1 MESPASPPPQGT
13 QTELQLG
20 TGYEVLDHLQR
31 VITKTPG
38 AGSSIL
44 NILGDEL
51 YECDAKEYV
60 LNNGYC
66 GSSSNSVTTRESNAD
81 ETFLDELQKI
91 WHAKLIECLKD
102 TAKQFGLPLSRK
114 RTIGEQEL
122 VESRWFDLGSE
133 EIELLAVEPLYTPQ
147 DFLDF
152 LLSPASNEDEIFFAS
167 GNTSPLAQAAV
178 ALKTKDICELRE
190 MLKTPSYEAPKSQD
204 LDSAEYELFAQL
216 IYDTSDQLAAREFL
230 KRGCPHCMRR
240 FFWARVLG
248 ISPAEKVNA
257 EFDGLKD
264 RVIRYE
270 LLVDQIIIK
279 DVRDTVMNDI
289 EYFVFDDSCY
299 QVMLAFTRDY
309 YVARRISNDSLGT
322 VILRADLPCGAV
334 PYYGFS
340 LLVSPLCFM
349 YADVGIMYA
358 VFREMYCR
366 YFHKLMAISSDPQG
380 IVSLLLTFER
390 LVQYREPEFLPAL
403 ASKNVNLQPI
413 VFQMLMQSFCA
424 HLPAE
429 EVLKL
434 WDRVLGYDSV
444 YVLPVAAASLVCS
457 KKTEIL
463 GTKDQSSL
471 EDIFNK
477 LNPCDVISTLDDF
490 LKPPSL

>member
-1 MESPASPPPQGT
+1 MQ
-13 QTELQLG
+13 
-20 TGYEVLDHLQR
+20 
-31 VITKTPG
+31 
-38 AGSSIL
+38 
-44 NILGDEL
+44 
-51 YECDAKEYV
+51 
-60 LNNGYC
+60 
-66 GSSSNSVTTRESNAD
+66 SVWYS
-81 ETFLDELQKI
+81 
-91 WHAKLIECLKD
+91 KLIECLRD

-133 EIELLAVEPLYTPQ
+133 EIELLAAEPLYTPQ

-152 LLSPASNEDEIFFAS
+152 LLSAVPTEDNICFTS
-167 GNTSPLAQAAV
+167 GNTSLLAQASV
-178 ALKTKDICELRE
+178 VLKTKDICELRE
-190 MLKTPSYEAPKSQD
+190 MLKMPDYESPLPQD

-240 FFWARVLG
+240 LFWARVLG
-248 ISPAEKVNA
+248 VSSPEKVNA
-257 EFDGLKD
+257 EFERAQGK
-264 RVIRYE
+264 VIRYE

-279 DVRDTVMNDI
+279 DVRDNVMNDV
-289 EYFVFDDSCY
+289 EYFAFDDSCY

-309 YVARRISNDSLGT
+309 CIARRIRSHFLGT
-322 VILRADLPCGAV
+322 VAMKSDLPCGAV
-334 PYYGFS
+334 PHYGFS

-349 YADVGIMYA
+349 YAEVGIMYA

-424 HLPAE
+424 HLPVE
-429 EVLKL
+429 EVLRL
-434 WDRVLGYDSV
+434 WDRILGYDSV

-471 EDIFNK
+471 EDMFNK
-477 LNPCDVISTLDDF
+477 LQPCDVISTLEEF
-490 LKPPSL
+490 LKPPNL

>member
-1 MESPASPPPQGT
+1 MASPPPSQESRK
-13 QTELQLG
+13 ELRTS
-20 TGYEVLDHLQR
+20 TGFEVLDHLQR
-31 VITKTPG
+31 VITKTPE
-38 AGSSIL
+38 ADCSIL
-44 NILGDEL
+44 NLLGDEL
-51 YECDAKEYV
+51 LESVGSECV
-60 LNNGYC
+60 LSNGFRD
-66 GSSSNSVTTRESNAD
+66 GSSDSVATQESSLD
-81 ETFLDELQKI
+81 MTFLDDCQST
-91 WHAKLIECLKD
+91 WHTKLTECLLD
-102 TAKQFGLPLSRK
+102 TGKQFGLPLSRK

-122 VESRWFDLGSE
+122 VEARWFDLGSE

-152 LLSPASNEDEIFFAS
+152 LLSPPTSEDGLCHDS
-167 GNTSPLAQAAV
+167 GNTSILTQASV

-190 MLKTPSYEAPKSQD
+190 LLKAPTYEAPRSQD

-216 IYDTSDQLAAREFL
+216 IYDTSDHLAAREFL

-240 FFWARVLG
+240 LFWSRVLD
-248 ISPAEKVNA
+248 ISSQEKANA
-257 EFDGLKD
+257 DFDHLKE

-270 LLVDQIIIK
+270 LLLDQIIIK
-279 DVRDTVMNDI
+279 DVRDGVMNDI

-309 YVARRISNDSLGT
+309 QVARRTQRKNSFGT
-322 VILRADLPCGAV
+322 IILRAELPCGVV
-334 PYYGFS
+334 PFYGFS

-349 YADVGIMYA
+349 YADVGVMYA

-366 YFHKLMAISSDPQG
+366 YFHKLMAVSSDPEG

-403 ASKNVNLQPI
+403 ASKNVDLQPI

-429 EVLKL
+429 EVLRL
-434 WDRVLGYDSV
+434 WDRILGYDSV

-457 KKTEIL
+457 KKSEIL
-463 GTKDQSSL
+463 DTNDQSSL
-471 EDIFNK
+471 EDVFSK
-477 LNPCDVISTLDDF
+477 LKPCDVISTLDEF
-490 LKPPSL
+490 LKHPSL

>member
-1 MESPASPPPQGT
+1 MESSPPDSRP
-13 QTELQLG
+13 ELA

-38 AGSSIL
+38 AESSIL
-44 NILGDEL
+44 NILGDDPFESGGRD
-51 YECDAKEYV
+51 CAH
-60 LNNGYC
+60 NCGYSD
-66 GSSSNSVTTRESNAD
+66 SSSDSARTGESSAG
-81 ETFLDELQKI
+81 EAFLDDMQNV
-91 WHAKLIECLKD
+91 WYSKLIECLRD

-114 RTIGEQEL
+114 R
-122 VESRWFDLGSE
+122 
-133 EIELLAVEPLYTPQ
+133 
-147 DFLDF
+147 
-152 LLSPASNEDEIFFAS
+152 
-167 GNTSPLAQAAV
+167 
-178 ALKTKDICELRE
+178 E
-190 MLKTPSYEAPKSQD
+190 MLKTPSYEAPLPED
-204 LDSAEYELFAQL
+204 LDSTEYELFAQL

-240 FFWARVLG
+240 LFWARVLDVP
-248 ISPAEKVNA
+248 SPEMVNA
-257 EFDGLKD
+257 EFEDLKE

-279 DVRDTVMNDI
+279 DVRDTVMNDV
-289 EYFVFDDSCY
+289 EYFAFDDSCY

-309 YVARRISNDSLGT
+309 CIARRIRSQSFGT
-322 VILRADLPCGAV
+322 VIMRSDLPCGAV

-424 HLPAE
+424 HLPVE
-429 EVLKL
+429 EVLRL

-463 GTKDQSSL
+463 DTKDQSSL
-471 EDIFNK
+471 EDMFNK
-477 LNPCDVISTLDDF
+477 LQPCDVISTLEDF
-490 LKPPSL
+490 LKPPDL

>member
-13 QTELQLG
+13 QAELQLG

-38 AGSSIL
+38 ADSSIL

-51 YECDAKEYV
+51 YECDDKECV

-66 GSSSNSVTTRESNAD
+66 SSSSHNATTGESNAD
-81 ETFLDELQKI
+81 ETFLDELQNI

-152 LLSPASNEDEIFFAS
+152 LLSPASNEDEICFVS
-167 GNTSPLAQAAV
+167 GNTSFLAQASV

-204 LDSAEYELFAQL
+204 LDSAEYQLFAQL

-240 FFWARVLG
+240 LFWARVLG
-248 ISPAEKVNA
+248 ISSAEKVNA
-257 EFDGLKD
+257 EFDGLKE

-289 EYFVFDDSCY
+289 EYFAFDDSCY

-309 YVARRISNDSLGT
+309 YVARRISNNSLGT

-429 EVLKL
+429 EVLRL

-463 GTKDQSSL
+463 GTRDQSSL

-477 LNPCDVISTLDDF
+477 LMPCDVISTLDDF